1 MKHHATAFLL
11 ALSAVASRSAQ
22 AAEVQAHFRLDST
35 AMTNTYLDASRESDV
50 VMRPLAELA
59 LDFGSFWTAGYT
71 GELRYF
77 FDDRHRDLA
86 SAWQEAYVYLNPAW
100 GKDGQ
105 NEYTAELRAQWL
117 LNQEPLRSG
126 NVLQPGLLQKLVLEP
141 NPRVRWQSSLEL
153 GYRRYYN
160 DTTSDSVEGRA
171 ETALSFHLPTR
182 TSATPRLV
190 WALRRYRTP
199 IQLDP
204 ESAPVALDQQI
215 ELGLHVAQGLWRTAG
230 LQLDYSYLPSMGNN
244 ALLVL
249 KLRNDV
255 FFYLG
260 EDFLFAGQRAKAVFK
275 QLIGPLTAEL
285 SLTWE
290 VREFNG
296 WPLSNDAGQV
306 VGQRRDERW
315 APRALLRYA
324 YVPPERSAW
333 LGEAGFSLDYQ
344 FLRQGSNVTWYDT
357 SAQTVSLA
365 AWGKW

>member
-11 ALSAVASRSAQ
+11 ALSAVGSRSAQ

-59 LDFGSFWTAGYT
+59 FDFGSFWSAGYT
-71 GELRYF
+71 GELRRYF
-77 FDDRHRDLA
+77 GHPDLA
-86 SAWQEAYVYLNPAW
+86 STWQEAYLYLNPAW
-100 GKDGQ
+100 GRDGQ

-117 LNQEPLRSG
+117 LNQEAPKG

-141 NPRVRWQSSLEL
+141 NPWVRWQSSLEL
-153 GYRRYYN
+153 GYRSYYN
-160 DTTSDSVEGRA
+160 ETASDPSSDSVEGRA

-190 WALRRYRTP
+190 WALRRYRKP
-199 IQLDP
+199 IQIDS
-204 ESAPVALDQQI
+204 ESVALDQQI

-244 ALLVL
+244 ALLVREL
-249 KLRNDV
+249 SDPV

-296 WPLSNDAGQV
+296 WPLTNDAEEV

-344 FLRQGSNVTWYDT
+344 FLRQSSNITWYDT